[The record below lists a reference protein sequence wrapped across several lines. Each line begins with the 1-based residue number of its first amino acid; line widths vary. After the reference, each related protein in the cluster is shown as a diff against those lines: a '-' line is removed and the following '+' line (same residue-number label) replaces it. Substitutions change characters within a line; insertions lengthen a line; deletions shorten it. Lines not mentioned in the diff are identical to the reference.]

1 MKKRYGIGF
10 LIGMIVFTLILVC
23 AYQLSY
29 DRAMRKLEAKQ
40 KKLQEEQTNVIE
52 TKGTAKKGDG
62 YLIKERSEERRVG
75 KECASM
81 CRSRWS
87 PYH

>member
-1 MKKRYGIGF
+1 MAFESKNTKIAQAVKETIEEKK
-10 LIGMIVFTLILVC
+10 
-23 AYQLSY
+23 
-29 DRAMRKLEAKQ
+29 
-40 KKLQEEQTNVIE
+40 E
-52 TKGTAKKGDG
+52 TA
-62 YLIKERSEERRVG
+62 RSEERRVG